1 MYDDGYTWD
10 LDPDD
15 RMIIVIKFNGNRIM
29 SIYLGEAIES
39 AGYHAIMKHIEEIKR
54 SPWIRS
60 WHDPMKE
67 EVVKILK
74 E

>member
-1 MYDDGYTWD
+1 MYNDGYTWD
-10 LDPDD
+10 LDPNDK
-15 RMIIVIKFNGNRIM
+15 MVIVIKLNGDRVM

-39 AGYHAIMKHIEEIKR
+39 AGYHAVMNHIDEINR
-54 SPWIRS
+54 SPWIHA
-60 WHDPMKE
+60 WHSERKA